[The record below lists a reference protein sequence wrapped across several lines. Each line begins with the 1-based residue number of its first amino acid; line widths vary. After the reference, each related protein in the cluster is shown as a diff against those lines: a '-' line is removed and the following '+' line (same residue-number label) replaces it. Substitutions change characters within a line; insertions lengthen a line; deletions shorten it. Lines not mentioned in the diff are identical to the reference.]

1 MIYHGKPKPESP
13 QASESK
19 DDASSL
25 RTDEEL
31 EVDDHL
37 DQLKVTWCLAFF
49 LRRIFFAL
57 GVLFLA
63 NYPVFQLALFIFSTL
78 GVMIVIGML
87 EPLVDPFT
95 NNLELYNSYS
105 IIVLSYCLLLF
116 TDFVPDP
123 MARY

>member
-1 MIYHGKPKPESP
+1 MSIILSLTLLALPALIIFHLWPNYDKLCTSPFLDKYRAAYEMIYHGKPKPESP

-19 DDASSL
+19 DNASSL

-63 NYPVFQLALFIFSTL
+63 NYPVF
-78 GVMIVIGML
+78 
-87 EPLVDPFT
+87 
-95 NNLELYNSYS
+95 
-105 IIVLSYCLLLF
+105 
-116 TDFVPDP
+116 
-123 MARY
+123 